1 MNEQEVAVQIT
12 QMVQFI
18 RKEAEEKASEIR
30 AAAQEE
36 YTIQKQT
43 MVEAEK
49 AKIRKEYE
57 RKRSQ
62 IDTKKAIESS
72 TQLNTARLKVLQ
84 AQQDAIDQAVENARS
99 FLPQLAQNA
108 GEYKQLMGALLLQA
122 VKRFG
127 PGSDLKV
134 RCLQKD
140 AAIVSE
146 QINAAKQGYTAATKQ
161 QAPQVSVDAAN
172 PLTDAMG
179 GGGGVDVGRED
190 RVQQHPGREAGHRLE
205 AGAPGAQAGPLRRG
219 AKPHQGLKRQETRER
234 ERKTS
239 QANLVHTLVENN
251 GHNRKQ
257 SKWEFSLCVFYPFTP
272 LSSFFINVPAASA
285 AEADEL
291 GDEVGEEAGGADDE
305 AEDDRVLGRDA
316 QGQALAEHVPRRQK
330 VQKGDLC
337 PRQHHAGRVLKQ
349 PLQRG

>member
-1 MNEQEVAVQIT
+1 
-12 QMVQFI
+12 MVQFI

-179 GGGGVDVGRED
+179 GVVVSTSDGKIVCNNTLD
-190 RVQQHPGREAGHRLE
+190 ARL
-205 AGAPGAQAGPLRRG
+205 AIVSRQALPELR
-219 AKPHQGLKRQETRER
+219 QVL
-234 ERKTS
+234 
-239 QANLVHTLVENN
+239 
-251 GHNRKQ
+251 
-257 SKWEFSLCVFYPFTP
+257 F
-272 LSSFFINVPAASA
+272 
-285 AEADEL
+285 AEAPNL
-291 GDEVGEEAGGADDE
+291 I
-305 AEDDRVLGRDA
+305 RV
-316 QGQALAEHVPRRQK
+316 
-330 VQKGDLC
+330 
-337 PRQHHAGRVLKQ
+337 
-349 PLQRG
+349 